1 MMSARFAVGRAVAD
15 CVHQAANC
23 RQLAN
28 PFQLQTL
35 AGQGFAGMQAQ
46 LAVGKA
52 ANLPTDAN
60 PSCCSISRANPV
72 GENSPS
78 YYVGEGTAIPSDL
91 SGGLP
96 GLVARRKVEAAL
108 MSGLRY

>member
-1 MMSARFAVGRAVAD
+1 MMSARFAVGRPVAD
-15 CVHQAANC
+15 CARHAANC

-60 PSCCSISRANPV
+60 PHGYSVCADSSV
-72 GENSPS
+72 GENSPLPT
-78 YYVGEGTAIPSDL
+78 GEVDTPDYGRGVHLILGRRPMTCMGVIQVE
-91 SGGLP
+91 
-96 GLVARRKVEAAL
+96 VAQ
-108 MSGLRY
+108 